1 MRWGHQNKVITIFS
15 GMTEFDTTSKSAN
28 VGRSYERPMLY
39 MSINYILQV
48 NTSNYCVT
56 IHLFI
61 TIKTISSLQRWVPWA
76 ECVCDGLL
84 II

>member
-1 MRWGHQNKVITIFS
+1 
-15 GMTEFDTTSKSAN
+15 MTEFDTTSKSAN

-56 IHLFI
+56 EDYFI
-61 TIKTISSLQRWVPWA
+61 TPKMGTVS
-76 ECVCDGLL
+76 
-84 II
+84 